1 MPGWLDAHL
10 GTVRIDPKGAGA
22 FVGIAPT
29 RDVDAYLDQV
39 AHDEITDLD
48 YDPFAIET
56 ARRAGEGRPAMPT
69 AQTFWAASATGGRD
83 LEWKVRKGE
92 WTVVVMNEDASPG
105 VRVDAKVGAKV
116 PLLGDL
122 GWGLAIPG
130 VALGI
135 AALALIGL
143 GARAATRTRELEARR
158 ARRRDRA
165 VRDAD
170 RARLGRAPSV
180 VSTRRCAAGAPSGR
194 RRRRGRRRSA
204 SGRCRSRAAP
214 SHDGPAWP
222 SATTTGC
229 EAAIGSGSP

>member
-1 MPGWLDAHL
+1 MTSYATPIHPSAASGRDRTGPVLALVGGSILAVVSIVLIAAAAVSLWASQYKTDDNGFHTTSAHTYSTPTRALTTENLDVSTGVPGWLDAHL
-10 GTVRIDPKGAGA
+10 GTIRVDPKGAGA

-130 VALGI
+130 IALGI
-135 AALALIGL
+135 AAIALIGL
-143 GARAATRTRELEARR
+143 GARAATRTH
-158 ARRRDRA
+158 
-165 VRDAD
+165 
-170 RARLGRAPSV
+170 G
-180 VSTRRCAAGAPSGR
+180 
-194 RRRRGRRRSA
+194 
-204 SGRCRSRAAP
+204 
-214 SHDGPAWP
+214 
-222 SATTTGC
+222 
-229 EAAIGSGSP
+229 